1 MTTPLIAV
9 PTAHL
14 EAGAVQ
20 GWRRG
25 GFAVPE
31 TYVEALRRAGARPVL
46 LPAPEP
52 APAEEVLASFDGV
65 LLTGGGDLQAGNY
78 GALAH
83 PAEFDVQP
91 DRDDLELR
99 LVRACRRLDL
109 PLLGICRGLQAI
121 NVALGGSLHQ
131 HLLDLPGLVS
141 HGDPFGGEPVVHE
154 VRIQPGTRLALAS
167 GATTVRAV
175 ARHHQA
181 IERLGTGLA
190 ATAWTEDGIIEGVEL
205 GSGWMVAVQWHP
217 EISAASDPTQ
227 QGLFDV
233 LVEEAGKRAL
243 ARVA

>member
-9 PTAHL
+9 PTAHVQ
-14 EAGAVQ
+14 AGAVR
-20 GWRRG
+20 GWRPG
-25 GFAVPE
+25 GFAVAE
-31 TYVEALRRAGARPVL
+31 TYVDALRRAGARPVL

-52 APAEEVLASFDGV
+52 APAEEVLAPFDGV
-65 LLTGGGDLQAGNY
+65 LLTGGGDLQAGSY
-78 GALAH
+78 GAQAH

-91 DRDDLELR
+91 ERDDLELS

-109 PLLGICRGLQAI
+109 PLLGICRGLQGV
-121 NVALGGSLHQ
+121 NVALGGTLHQ

-141 HGDPFGGEPVVHE
+141 HGEPAGGDPVIHE
-154 VRIQPGTRLALAS
+154 VRVQPGTRLAAAL

-181 IERLGTGLA
+181 VDRLGAGLH
-190 ATAWTEDGIIEGVEL
+190 ATAWTEDGVIEGIEL
-205 GSGWMVAVQWHP
+205 SSGWLVAVQWHP
-217 EISAASDPTQ
+217 EVSAATDPAQ